1 MAKRNVTFS
10 NPILNNEIGI
20 LSESEESLV
29 FKTTLLPQ
37 SGQTQKHYHTKI
49 TEVFKVISGELQVF
63 INNKPFL
70 LKENETRQISPFTKH
85 QFYNPTNKTVV
96 FKVTVNTPGKLREGL
111 QIMYGLAED
120 GKVYKNGLPKNIL
133 LMAIALQ
140 KMDTYV
146 PNIPRGVQNLGI
158 TVLAFLGKTL
168 GLEQK
173 HLRKYCT

>member
-1 MAKRNVTFS
+1 
-10 NPILNNEIGI
+10 
-20 LSESEESLV
+20 
-29 FKTTLLPQ
+29 
-37 SGQTQKHYHTKI
+37 
-49 TEVFKVISGELQVF
+49 
-63 INNKPFL
+63 
-70 LKENETRQISPFTKH
+70 
-85 QFYNPTNKTVV
+85 V

-173 HLRKYCT
+173 LLRKYCT

>member
-10 NPILNNEIGI
+10 NPILNDEIEI

-120 GKVYKNGLPKNIL
+120 GKVYKNIL

-158 TVLAFLGKTL
+158 IVLAFLGKTL

-173 HLRKYCT
+173 LLRKYCT